1 MYRNVESSPGEQAR
15 IFEEE
20 EEEEE
25 EEEDEG
31 TNRYVPPFNES
42 C

>member
-25 EEEDEG
+25 EDEG

>member
-1 MYRNVESSPGEQAR
+1 MHRIVKISSSEHAR

-20 EEEEE
+20 D
-25 EEEDEG
+25 EDEG